1 VLRATRKTLTPVRL
15 RAVLPRPVLGV
26 SLRPQA
32 KSLQEPTACVD
43 LVRAYWELSPKAR
56 RRADGCR
63 DLYRTPRSRTGI
75 MGSVQ
80 CAAQRIGEC
89 DASLPP
95 ELGLAHGDMLT
106 PREGATGPACR
117 AARPSPTI
125 LSDLIRRGAATVIR
139 LGELMMTKLR
149 SGSVEEMWC
158 PYWARPAC
166 RCRWRASLR
175 RHQWH
180 ERGSASADRPSQSAN
195 DTASRGNHRRELGY
209 IPSLR
214 KGEHAAAAH
223 AVRRWLWRVRGG
235 FILQCAGV

>member
-125 LSDLIRRGAATVIR
+125 LSDLIRRGSSDGDPAWRTDDDEAPQRKRRRNVVPV
-139 LGELMMTKLR
+139 LGPAGLSLSLASEPPPP
-149 SGSVEEMWC
+149 SV
-158 PYWARPAC
+158 A
-166 RCRWRASLR
+166 
-175 RHQWH
+175 
-180 ERGSASADRPSQSAN
+180 
-195 DTASRGNHRRELGY
+195 
-209 IPSLR
+209 
-214 KGEHAAAAH
+214 
-223 AVRRWLWRVRGG
+223 
-235 FILQCAGV
+235 